1 MEFLLKNNLKAYA
14 LSNLKQYNTIGNKII
29 SSKICHTF
37 ANNYSLSSIESKNL
51 YSSRSSLL
59 GKSINSSANANIPY
73 SNNHISQKLYLKN
86 EYAISNYIS
95 STSATIN
102 LFKLNNYSTKSKNSD
117 KEGSNNNNNNSEDD
131 EDKKSD
137 SSLVDDK
144 NKKNDNLSK
153 KKNSSNK
160 SIDKNDNKSEIK
172 KNDNK
177 EKDDNKDNENKNN
190 EFNDTSFVSEV
201 KRLAQLLD
209 LDTKMPNSPPQ
220 EKIDVPK
227 DYPQVMALPL
237 TRRPLFPGFYKTLF
251 VKDPKVITAIND
263 LMARK
268 QPFISVFMTKDETF
282 DGDVVNDM
290 SQIYDV
296 GVFAQI
302 SNVYHSGPDNKGLT
316 ILLYPHRRI
325 KIKNLIPPLK
335 KEENEGETQK
345 EAKKEGNNDKK
356 VNETNN
362 KNNNSNNKED
372 KEVKEEN
379 ELPKEY
385 LDKFDEVNLP
395 LAKFGVSVVDVVN
408 LEDEKYN
415 PEDSII
421 KAVNAELLS
430 VLKEISQINQLF
442 REQIISF
449 SIQNGGTFFAEAPQ
463 LADFAAAV
471 STGEP
476 SELQGVLECL
486 DIEERLQKALL
497 VIKKELANV
506 KLQQEISKEVDKK
519 ITRKQQE
526 YFLMEQLRGIKK
538 ELGIDTDGKEKLIEK
553 FKTRVSKLKMPEE
566 VQKVFNEELNKLES
580 IDSLSPEFNVT
591 NNYLDWITQIPWGQ
605 RSEENFDLKH
615 AEMVLNEDHYGLKE
629 VKDRI
634 LEFIAVG
641 KLKNS
646 VEGKII
652 CLVGPPGVGKTSVGK
667 SIARALNRD
676 FFRFSVGGL
685 SDVAEIKGHRRTYV
699 GAMPGKII
707 QALKKVQT
715 ENPLILIDEIDKLG
729 KGTHGDLSSALL
741 ELLDPEQNNAFLDH
755 YMDVPVDLSRVLFVC
770 TANVLDTIPGPL
782 LDRMEVI
789 SLSGY
794 VAEEK
799 TNIGLQYLSPQALA
813 INGLEKK
820 NVKLHKDAIELLI
833 HSYARESGVRG
844 LKKLIDKIYRKAAL
858 KIVKAEELATT
869 KEEIEEAKNMK
880 LDITAENL
888 KNFVGP
894 PIFTSERLYDKTQP
908 GVVMGLAWTSM
919 GGSSLYIESTLD
931 KPLSYYDSDH
941 KKIYSVPQFK
951 QTGQLGDVMKE
962 SSIIAYT
969 FAKAFLLKHDPS
981 NTFFQYA
988 SIHMHVPE
996 GATPK
1001 DGPSAGCTITTALLS
1016 LAMNK
1021 SVKDNVAMTGEITLT
1036 GKILKI
1042 GGLREKTIAAKRS
1055 GVKYILFP
1063 EDNKNDWNKF
1073 PDYIKEGITGIPV
1086 GWYEEIFNF
1095 VFEMGDTKVKDVKEN
1110 KN

>member
-1 MEFLLKNNLKAYA
+1 
-14 LSNLKQYNTIGNKII
+14 
-29 SSKICHTF
+29 
-37 ANNYSLSSIESKNL
+37 
-51 YSSRSSLL
+51 
-59 GKSINSSANANIPY
+59 
-73 SNNHISQKLYLKN
+73 
-86 EYAISNYIS
+86 
-95 STSATIN
+95 
-102 LFKLNNYSTKSKNSD
+102 
-117 KEGSNNNNNNSEDD
+117 
-131 EDKKSD
+131 
-137 SSLVDDK
+137 
-144 NKKNDNLSK
+144 
-153 KKNSSNK
+153 
-160 SIDKNDNKSEIK
+160 
-172 KNDNK
+172 
-177 EKDDNKDNENKNN
+177 
-190 EFNDTSFVSEV
+190 
-201 KRLAQLLD
+201 
-209 LDTKMPNSPPQ
+209 
-220 EKIDVPK
+220 
-227 DYPQVMALPL
+227 
-237 TRRPLFPGFYKTLF
+237 
-251 VKDPKVITAIND
+251 
-263 LMARK
+263 
-268 QPFISVFMTKDETF
+268 
-282 DGDVVNDM
+282 
-290 SQIYDV
+290 
-296 GVFAQI
+296 
-302 SNVYHSGPDNKGLT
+302 
-316 ILLYPHRRI
+316 
-325 KIKNLIPPLK
+325 
-335 KEENEGETQK
+335 
-345 EAKKEGNNDKK
+345 
-356 VNETNN
+356 
-362 KNNNSNNKED
+362 
-372 KEVKEEN
+372 
-379 ELPKEY
+379 
-385 LDKFDEVNLP
+385 
-395 LAKFGVSVVDVVN
+395 
-408 LEDEKYN
+408 
-415 PEDSII
+415 
-421 KAVNAELLS
+421 
-430 VLKEISQINQLF
+430 
-442 REQIISF
+442 
-449 SIQNGGTFFAEAPQ
+449 
-463 LADFAAAV
+463 
-471 STGEP
+471 
-476 SELQGVLECL
+476 
-486 DIEERLQKALL
+486 
-497 VIKKELANV
+497 
-506 KLQQEISKEVDKK
+506 
-519 ITRKQQE
+519 
-526 YFLMEQLRGIKK
+526 
-538 ELGIDTDGKEKLIEK
+538 
-553 FKTRVSKLKMPEE
+553 
-566 VQKVFNEELNKLES
+566 
-580 IDSLSPEFNVT
+580 
-591 NNYLDWITQIPWGQ
+591 
-605 RSEENFDLKH
+605 
-615 AEMVLNEDHYGLKE
+615 MVLNEDHYGLKE
-629 VKDRI
+629 VKERI

-858 KIVKAEELATT
+858 KLVKAEELATT

-931 KPLSYYDSDH
+931 KPLSYYDSDN
-941 KKIYSVPQFK
+941 KKVYSVPQFN
-951 QTGQLGDVMKE
+951 QTGQLGSVMKE

-969 FAKAFLLKHDPS
+969 FAKSFLLKHDPT

-1016 LAMNK
+1016 LAMNQ

-1073 PDYIKEGITGIPV
+1073 PEYIKEGITGIPV

-1095 VFEMGDTKVKDVKEN
+1095 VFEKGDSKIKDVEN
-1110 KN
+1110 VKN

>member
-1 MEFLLKNNLKAYA
+1 MDFLFRNNSKICVTPNLNQ
-14 LSNLKQYNTIGNKII
+14 SNSIGNKII
-29 SSKICHTF
+29 SSKICNIISNKST
-37 ANNYSLSSIESKNL
+37 SIIENKKL
-51 YSSRSSLL
+51 YSSKSILL
-59 GKSINSSANANIPY
+59 GNSINTNNIFNLKV
-73 SNNHISQKLYLKN
+73 SNNQISQKLYLKN
-86 EYAISNYIS
+86 DFALSNYIS
-95 STSATIN
+95 STNSISN
-102 LFKLNNYSTKSKNSD
+102 LLHLNNYSTKNNN
-117 KEGSNNNNNNSEDD
+117 SNNNDDENDKNEKDENIENSESTLIS
-131 EDKKSD
+131 EADKKDGNNLNKENDKSN
-137 SSLVDDK
+137 DDIK
-144 NKKNDNLSK
+144 
-153 KKNSSNK
+153 
-160 SIDKNDNKSEIK
+160 KSEKNEIK
-172 KNDNK
+172 
-177 EKDDNKDNENKNN
+177 KDDNKDNEVKNN

-209 LDTKMPNSPPQ
+209 LDPKLPNNPQ
-220 EKIDVPK
+220 EKIEVPK
-227 DYPQVMALPL
+227 EYPQVMALPL

-251 VKDPKVITAIND
+251 VKDPKAINAIND

-325 KIKNLIPPLK
+325 KIKNLIPP
-335 KEENEGETQK
+335 
-345 EAKKEGNNDKK
+345 
-356 VNETNN
+356 
-362 KNNNSNNKED
+362 
-372 KEVKEEN
+372 VKEESDN
-379 ELPKEY
+379 ANETQNKEINKESENKNKDEKKETELPKEY
-385 LDKFDEVNLP
+385 LDKFEEVNIP
-395 LAKFGVSVVDVVN
+395 IAKFGVSVVDVVN

-476 SELQGVLECL
+476 SELQSVLECL

-553 FKTRVSKLKMPEE
+553 FKNRVSKLKMPEE

-858 KIVKAEELATT
+858 KLVKAEELATT
-869 KEEIEEAKNMK
+869 KEEIEEAKNMN

-931 KPLSYYDSDH
+931 KPLSYYNSEN
-941 KKIYSVPQFK
+941 KKIYSTPQFN
-951 QTGQLGDVMKE
+951 QTGQLGSVMKE

-969 FAKAFLLKHDPS
+969 FAKSFLLKRDPS

-1016 LAMNK
+1016 LAMNQ
-1021 SVKDNVAMTGEITLT
+1021 SVKDNIAMTGEITLT

-1095 VFEMGDTKVKDVKEN
+1095 VFEKNVSNIKDVN
-1110 KN
+1110 NIKN

>member
-1 MEFLLKNNLKAYA
+1 MP
-14 LSNLKQYNTIGNKII
+14 
-29 SSKICHTF
+29 SS
-37 ANNYSLSSIESKNL
+37 
-51 YSSRSSLL
+51 
-59 GKSINSSANANIPY
+59 
-73 SNNHISQKLYLKN
+73 
-86 EYAISNYIS
+86 
-95 STSATIN
+95 
-102 LFKLNNYSTKSKNSD
+102 
-117 KEGSNNNNNNSEDD
+117 
-131 EDKKSD
+131 
-137 SSLVDDK
+137 
-144 NKKNDNLSK
+144 
-153 KKNSSNK
+153 
-160 SIDKNDNKSEIK
+160 
-172 KNDNK
+172 
-177 EKDDNKDNENKNN
+177 
-190 EFNDTSFVSEV
+190 
-201 KRLAQLLD
+201 
-209 LDTKMPNSPPQ
+209 PQ
-220 EKIDVPK
+220 EKIEVPK
-227 DYPQVMALPL
+227 EYPQVMALPL

-251 VKDPKVITAIND
+251 VKDPKAINAIND

-335 KEENEGETQK
+335 KEEPENINDNQ
-345 EAKKEGNNDKK
+345 KKEFKKENGNNNIKESDKKK
-356 VNETNN
+356 VN
-362 KNNNSNNKED
+362 
-372 KEVKEEN
+372 V
-379 ELPKEY
+379 
-385 LDKFDEVNLP
+385 P

-553 FKTRVSKLKMPEE
+553 FKTRASKLKMPEE

-615 AEMVLNEDHYGLKE
+615 AETVLNEDHYGLKE
-629 VKDRI
+629 VKERI

-858 KIVKAEELATT
+858 KLVKAEELATT

-931 KPLSYYDSDH
+931 RPLSYYNSDN
-941 KKIYSVPQFK
+941 KKVYSVPQFN
-951 QTGQLGDVMKE
+951 QTGQLGSVMKE

-969 FAKAFLLKHDPS
+969 FAKSFLLKHDPS

-1016 LAMNK
+1016 LAMNQP
-1021 SVKDNVAMTGEITLT
+1021 VKDNVAMTGEITLT

-1055 GVKYILFP
+1055 GVIYILFP

-1073 PDYIKEGITGIPV
+1073 PEYIKEGITGIPV

-1095 VFEMGDTKVKDVKEN
+1095 VFEKGDTKIKDVEEV

>member
-1 MEFLLKNNLKAYA
+1 MDLIKNNSNVYA
-14 LSNLKQYNTIGNKII
+14 LSNLNQSISIGNRII
-29 SSKICHTF
+29 SSKIGH
-37 ANNYSLSSIESKNL
+37 
-51 YSSRSSLL
+51 RH
-59 GKSINSSANANIPY
+59 
-73 SNNHISQKLYLKN
+73 SNNHIPNSFKVKKLYSTSSFLFGKPINSNANSTIHHISQKIYLKN

-95 STSATIN
+95 STSST
-102 LFKLNNYSTKSKNSD
+102 FFQLNNYSTKNKNND
-117 KEGSNNNNNNSEDD
+117 KEDSNNSNEDD
-131 EDKKSD
+131 NDKKDESTLED
-137 SSLVDDK
+137 
-144 NKKNDNLSK
+144 NKDIKNDNLNED
-153 KKNSSNK
+153 KKNNSNK
-160 SIDKNDNKSEIK
+160 IIDKNDKNEIK

-177 EKDDNKDNENKNN
+177 EKDNNKDNEAKNN
-190 EFNDTSFVSEV
+190 EFNDASFVSEV

-209 LDTKMPNSPPQ
+209 LDAKMPNSPP
-220 EKIDVPK
+220 EKIEVPK
-227 DYPQVMALPL
+227 EYPQVMALPL

-251 VKDPKVITAIND
+251 VKDPKAIAAIND

-282 DGDVVNDM
+282 DGDVVNDL

-325 KIKNLIPPLK
+325 KIKKLIPPLK
-335 KEENEGETQK
+335 KEEHDSSSETQNDV
-345 EAKKEGNNDKK
+345 KKEETNNKNA
-356 VNETNN
+356 NETNN
-362 KNNNSNNKED
+362 KNGVNNNKED

-395 LAKFGVSVVDVVN
+395 LAKFGISVVDVVN

-629 VKDRI
+629 VKERI

-858 KIVKAEELATT
+858 KLVKAEELATT

-941 KKIYSVPQFK
+941 KKVYSVPQFK

-1073 PDYIKEGITGIPV
+1073 PEYIKEGITGIPV

-1095 VFEMGDTKVKDVKEN
+1095 VFEEGDTKVKDVKEIN
-1110 KN
+1110 N